1 MNAEIGQQANTKSRL
16 GVAIIGA
23 GVIGKKRAD
32 TLKKFDGCRLVV
44 TADINRS
51 SAEDLA
57 EQFGGEFER
66 DWEKVVKREDVD
78 IVIVATFNNALAP
91 VSIGSLSNKKHVLC
105 EKPLGRNAKEAKEI
119 LSTATQNGV
128 IIKVGFNHRYHPAIA
143 KAKELV
149 ERGEIGPLYY
159 LRCKYGHGGRPG
171 YEKEWRA
178 DKELCGGGELLDQGV
193 HVVDLFRWFMGDFE
207 EAFGYTPTCFW
218 NMAVEDNAFALFKKG
233 RNQVALMHTSWT
245 QWKNIF
251 SFEIFGEAGYLIVEG
266 LGGSYGPEILK
277 IGKRPRSKGA
287 FIGGV
292 PEEEIITFDG
302 PDISWEAEWTEFLS
316 AIKENRAPLGNGQD
330 GLEANRMIEAVYLS
344 AQKNR
349 PVKISEVK

>member
-1 MNAEIGQQANTKSRL
+1 MTSTLHVGIVGCGLIGNKRARVVRDDPSVHLCCASDVIKSNAETLIKEYADGK
-16 GVAIIGA
+16 
-23 GVIGKKRAD
+23 GVIY
-32 TLKKFDGCRLVV
+32 
-44 TADINRS
+44 
-51 SAEDLA
+51 
-57 EQFGGEFER
+57 Q
-66 DWEKVVKREDVD
+66 DWMEMLEKEKLD
-78 IVIVATFNNALAP
+78 IVIVATPNKYLKEITIQALRR
-91 VSIGSLSNKKHVLC
+91 KMHVLC
-105 EKPLGRNAKEAKEI
+105 EKPLGRNAKEAKEV

-143 KAKELV
+143 EAKELI
-149 ERGEIGPLYY
+149 EGGEIGPLYY
-159 LRCKYGHGGRPG
+159 LRCRYGHGGRQNF
-171 YEKEWRA
+171 EQEWRA

-207 EAFGYTPTCFW
+207 EVFGYTPTCFW
-218 NMAVEDNAFALFKKG
+218 NMAVEDNAFALFKKRG
-233 RNQVALMHTSWT
+233 NQVALMHTSWT

-302 PDISWEAEWTEFLS
+302 PDISWEAEWKEFLA

-330 GLEANRMIEAVYLS
+330 GLEANRMIEAVYIS
-344 AQKNR
+344 ARENR